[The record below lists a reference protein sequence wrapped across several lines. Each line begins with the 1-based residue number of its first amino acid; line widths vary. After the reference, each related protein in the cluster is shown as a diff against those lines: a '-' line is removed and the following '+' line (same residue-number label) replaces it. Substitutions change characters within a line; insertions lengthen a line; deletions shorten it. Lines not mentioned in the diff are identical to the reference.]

1 MKYKSSMKV
10 KTSITLSK
18 DILEAIDRIIVKPQ
32 NRSAFIEN
40 ALRDYLKKRA
50 KKLRDEKDLEILN
63 KRADRLNR
71 EVEDVL
77 SNQVEL

>member
-1 MKYKSSMKV
+1 MKV

-32 NRSAFIEN
+32 NRSAFIE
-40 ALRDYLKKRA
+40 
-50 KKLRDEKDLEILN
+50 KLRDEKDLEILN

>member
-1 MKYKSSMKV
+1 MKV

-40 ALRDYLKKRA
+40 LKKRA